1 METVKGISRG
11 NVIFFGVVVEV
22 RGSWIKL
29 WVIFLVPMVSVGMR
43 SLLMLALS
51 STLSAV
57 NHLSLG
63 M

>member
-51 STLSAV
+51 FTLSAV